1 MTMQHSLLDEALA
14 SAEAEPVA
22 HSFFYLLTAYF
33 LPRGLFLDPE
43 AHGSWNR
50 WASRRHNIAV
60 LRLHSL
66 AFARRWLGLWL
77 IGHALG
83 SLIGGTAGTLI
94 MLAGG
99 MALMPAMVFVC
110 ARLAANIVG
119 DDLPL

>member
-1 MTMQHSLLDEALA
+1 MTTQHSLLDEAGA
-14 SAEAEPVA
+14 STDAEPVA

-43 AHGSWNR
+43 AHGSWDR
-50 WASRRHNIAV
+50 WSSRRHNIAV
-60 LRLHSL
+60 LRRHSL
-66 AFARRWLGLWL
+66 TFMRRWLGVWL
-77 IGHALG
+77 IGHMLG
-83 SLIGGTAGTLI
+83 SLVGGTTGTLI

-99 MALMPAMVFVC
+99 MALMPAMVFAC